1 MHGFRKLL
9 YVHQVAQP
17 ALPERDSQP
26 SIRALRGSHPT
37 RKIFCAGLYQSGD
50 EKFHRAEW
58 FPPPLV
64 VGEERGY
71 TSDHP
76 APHVR
81 EVSMPKKERDREISR
96 RRQKRKKM
104 EFLKSRLAES
114 KDPKV
119 RAVFIQKILKIN
131 PQATIPQK

>member
-1 MHGFRKLL
+1 L
-9 YVHQVAQP
+9 
-17 ALPERDSQP
+17 
-26 SIRALRGSHPT
+26 
-37 RKIFCAGLYQSGD
+37 FCAGLYQSGA
-50 EKFHRAEW
+50 EQFHRAKW
-58 FPPPLV
+58 FPRPLV
-64 VGEERGY
+64 AGGERGY
-71 TSDHP
+71 TSVHP
-76 APHVR
+76 VSHVR